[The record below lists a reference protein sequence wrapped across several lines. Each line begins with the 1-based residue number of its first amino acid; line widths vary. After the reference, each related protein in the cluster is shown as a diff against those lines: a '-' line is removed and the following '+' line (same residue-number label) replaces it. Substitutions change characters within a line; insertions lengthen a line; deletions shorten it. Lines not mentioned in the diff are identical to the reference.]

1 MTADPVE
8 ALAEALR
15 SLSEHPETFRLY
27 GGLYAERG
35 RLAAA
40 ILAALSPGWCGH
52 EDEVK
57 GYYRL
62 LDEGVQKQAR
72 LEDAEAEIARLREI
86 EEAARALEAVEED
99 DESDLDVILFTL
111 RGAGVLGTPMARILA
126 LRAALAPEASDD

>member
-1 MTADPVE
+1 MSTSVHRPI
-8 ALAEALR
+8 
-15 SLSEHPETFRLY
+15 
-27 GGLYAERG
+27 ERIMPDLDAFLLELN
-35 RLAAA
+35 RASAAA
-40 ILAALSPGWCGH
+40 IHAALSPGWCGH